1 MNIKIK
7 LIAAATVLLT
17 VVSVFD
23 SDVRGQSPTSR
34 SSSPPRS
41 EQADDKTRS
50 DAEAQ
55 GKDGAKAVQIND
67 AAAKTAQ
74 ATDAPEKPAQATD
87 AAAKPVLGPY
97 VPAKPVQAADSNA
110 KSVQASDAGANPAQA
125 QQAAATPTTPPPE
138 PDIWH
143 QEALTGTWGGTRS
156 RWKDKGFEMQISLTN
171 FVQGVA
177 SGGLET
183 GSEYVGSFQTLFK
196 FDFGKLAGW
205 KFWLAEIK
213 TETRFGGPL
222 LGATG
227 TINPV
232 NTTAIIPG
240 ANNTIFSV
248 TAVNV
253 TKLFPIN
260 LQEGKLIALSFGRFN
275 MLDLIQEDLFG
286 GFGTDR
292 FLNIAQ
298 IGPLTVLRQVPLITN
313 LVSFAYI
320 RGGEPFITFAVL
332 DPNDQSV
339 QPGILEIFEDGVTLS
354 PGINFPTKYFGKTG
368 KHTFGGAVTT
378 KAYTPLDAIRQ
389 IIIPE
394 ESINILQARRGS
406 FSVNYVFR
414 QYLVER
420 APHDGWG
427 LFTQVSF
434 ADKETSPIT
443 VFFDIGIGG
452 NGLFNSRRQDEFGFS
467 YAYTDLSEVLKDS
480 LDIIPFLNRRLRSE
494 HQVEMFYNF
503 HITPWLQFTADLQV
517 IRPNRPIADTAIVPG
532 GRLKISF

>member
-1 MNIKIK
+1 MKIKFK
-7 LIAAATVLLT
+7 LIASTVLLT
-17 VVSVFD
+17 VAFVFD
-23 SDVRGQSPTSR
+23 SDVRGQSPSSP
-34 SSSPPRS
+34 SSSPPQS
-41 EQADDKTRS
+41 EQAADKTKS
-50 DAEAQ
+50 DTETQ
-55 GKDGAKAVQIND
+55 PK
-67 AAAKTAQ
+67 AAAA
-74 ATDAPEKPAQATD
+74 KPAQATD
-87 AAAKPVLGPY
+87 ASAKTALGPY
-97 VPAKPVQAADSNA
+97 VPVKPAQSPDPVAA
-110 KSVQASDAGANPAQA
+110 KSAQASDAATNPAQA
-125 QQAAATPTTPPPE
+125 QQAAATPTTPE
-138 PDIWH
+138 PDFWH
-143 QEALTGTWGGTRS
+143 QEELTGNWGGARS
-156 RWKDKGFEMQISLTN
+156 RWKDKGFEMEISLTN

-177 SGGLET
+177 SGGIAT
-183 GSEYVGSFQTLFK
+183 ATEYTGSFQTLFK

-222 LGATG
+222 LGGTG
-227 TINPV
+227 AINPV

-275 MLDLIQEDLFG
+275 MLDLVQEDLFG

-292 FLNIAQ
+292 FFNVAQ

-313 LVSFAYI
+313 MISFAYI

-339 QPGILEIFEDGVTLS
+339 QPGLLELFKDGVTLS
-354 PGINFPTKYFGKTG
+354 PGINFPTKYFGKSG

-394 ESINILQARRGS
+394 ESINVIEPQRGS

-414 QYLVER
+414 QYFVER

-427 LFTQVSF
+427 LFTQFSF

-443 VFFDIGIGG
+443 TFFDIGIGG
-452 NGLFNSRRQDEFGFS
+452 NGLFNSRRYDEFGVA
-467 YAYTDLSEVLKDS
+467 YAFTDLSPVLNDN
-480 LDIIPFLNRRLRSE
+480 LDLLPFLNRRLRAE
-494 HQVEMFYNF
+494 HQVEMYYNF

-517 IRPNRPIADTAIVPG
+517 IRPSRPIADTAIVPG
-532 GRLKISF
+532 GRLKIVF